1 MTSNATIKE
10 EKVGGRFVIERE
22 VGRGGVGIVY
32 RALDTVTGSPV
43 ALKVIA
49 IPGVDAGEEAR
60 FHREG
65 KLLAGL
71 MHPSIVRVVA
81 FGQADEGQPYV
92 AMEWLEG
99 EDIAQRQKRAP
110 LNLSQ
115 CLEVAAQVADALA
128 AAHEMGIVHRDVKP
142 SNVILVGSKENPL
155 GPFVAKLVDFGV
167 ASGDDTKLTRTGAII
182 GTPAYMAPEQARGD
196 GEVDARADLYALG
209 ATLFEMIAR
218 RPPHVGP
225 TPVAILARLVTTP
238 APRLSEVVPEIP
250 LALDELMY
258 ELLATSPA
266 DRPISA
272 ASVAERLRAL
282 SSDLSL
288 HGHALVTRVVE
299 EEPPMSQ
306 APTSGISIPSG
317 GGSRL
322 VTSILATHVPKG
334 APRERLLAN
343 LRARGADATELGG
356 DAIVAHLGAR
366 KALGD
371 EAGRAIDLALRIAKT
386 NASVGVATGRTRIDR
401 TRPSGEVVDRAAALA
416 RDASRGQVL
425 ADTTTTELARGRY
438 EFQMRESGAA
448 LVGGALGGRREGVGG
463 APFVGRE
470 AELAQVLG
478 AFERCVDD
486 ETPVITTVTGVPGI
500 GKTRLRREALLRVA
514 SHAAGPRIVLVRCE
528 TFAKSQT
535 LGVAADI
542 ARGLAGVMKGATK
555 EDALAATESLL
566 GGTGRR
572 PSAPP
577 FLERPS
583 TPYAFQLQGLAT
595 GQHPAL
601 VTGQNPALNTGQHP
615 ALITGQHAAIT
626 TAQIDSSDARDPRS
640 LLARLMANEPLPAL
654 ADARAA
660 RDALWM
666 TLTEMGVRVAEQSPF
681 VIGVEDAQWADAE
694 SLSWIDH
701 LLARAGDLP
710 LWVFLTARP
719 GLWRDD
725 GDRFSGRDHVRIE
738 LRPLSKKNVRT
749 IAKSMLADRR
759 DAANA
764 DQLAD
769 IIAAQAG
776 GSPLFA
782 EELARLAAQGRDA
795 TSAPTIEAAMQVHLD
810 ALDDNAREAAAKLAV
825 FGLVGWDA
833 GLASL
838 GVKDA
843 AESLRALAAADILHE
858 QATSRFKATREW
870 AFKHAIMRE
879 VAYASLGDE
888 QLRECHAYAGRWLA
902 KVGEDDGTIARHL
915 ELGGKSE
922 EAATYL
928 ERAARRALAAHAL
941 ADAVSMAE
949 KSLAFAEDKP
959 TTFARAQLLDEA
971 WSRLDARAGERDSA
985 VRAMEESVY
994 DTGSELR
1001 ARGARL
1007 RYEDACGGDQETSAK
1022 LDQVTHESKNAGLT
1036 DEEARCAAALA
1047 SRYAFGGQL
1056 DDAAEMA
1063 EHLLSISQEQGLTS
1077 AAVDAWQTLA
1087 VVRQA
1092 RGDVGPA
1099 LDARRSAAR
1108 AASEAG
1114 LKTREATLT
1123 INVGFALTT
1132 VGARAEARV
1141 AIEGGI
1147 ALAQAIGSPGTVRHG
1162 QMNLLCWTATFGQ
1175 DPALDRLLEEPR
1187 STADLAASGSWVPH
1201 DRATLGVLFYRGL
1214 ELLRS
1219 DSQTCLEQARTL
1231 LKTAAAGY
1239 QATKMLDVVP
1249 VALGFLAESERRCG
1263 DKEKARELARQAAA
1277 LLDEGSPSLLNE
1289 APVFLAL
1296 HDACVDLGDVK
1307 EARDAIARAI
1317 PRLVTR
1323 VLGLAGTPYA
1333 RDFLTELAPNAGLLA
1348 AAEGYQLI
1356 PLEIRAILN
1365 RVD

>member
-1 MTSNATIKE
+1 MTSTTTIKE
-10 EKVGGRFVIERE
+10 ERVGGRFVIERE

-32 RALDTVTGSPV
+32 RALDTVTGTPV

-49 IPGVDAGEEAR
+49 IPGVDASEEAR

-65 KLLAGL
+65 RVLAGL
-71 MHPSIVRVVA
+71 VHPNIVRVVA
-81 FGQADEGQPYV
+81 FGQLEEGQPYV

-99 EDIAQRQKRAP
+99 EDIAQRQRRAP
-110 LNLSQ
+110 LNLAQ
-115 CLEVAAQVADALA
+115 CLDVAAQVADALA
-128 AAHEMGIVHRDVKP
+128 ASHDMGIVHRDVKP
-142 SNVILVGSKENPL
+142 SNVILVGSKDPQAPL
-155 GPFVAKLVDFGV
+155 LAKLVDFGV
-167 ASGDDTKLTRTGAII
+167 ASGDDGKLTRTGAII

-225 TPVAILARLVTTP
+225 TPIAILARLVTTS

-258 ELLATSPA
+258 ELISTAAA
-266 DRPISA
+266 DRPESA
-272 ASVAERLRAL
+272 KSVADRLRAL
-282 SSDLSL
+282 SAELST
-288 HGHALVTRVVE
+288 HGALVTRVVE
-299 EEPPMSQ
+299 EDAPMSQ

-371 EAGRAIDLALRIAKT
+371 EAGRAIDLALRIART

-416 RDASRGQVL
+416 RDAARGQVL
-425 ADTTTTELARGRY
+425 TDTTTTELARGRY

-448 LVGGALGGRREGVGG
+448 LVGNALGGRREGVGG

-478 AFERCVDD
+478 AFERCIDD

-500 GKTRLRREALLRVA
+500 GKTRLRREALLRIA

-528 TFAKSQT
+528 TFGKSHT

-555 EDALAATESLL
+555 EDALAATELLL
-566 GGTGRR
+566 GPSSFNLPRTEPRR
-572 PSAPP
+572 TSSPPRPAESAASLP
-577 FLERPS
+577 
-583 TPYAFQLQGLAT
+583 
-595 GQHPAL
+595 
-601 VTGQNPALNTGQHP
+601 V
-615 ALITGQHAAIT
+615 
-626 TAQIDSSDARDPRS
+626 DSSDGRDPRD

-666 TLTEMGVRVAEQSPF
+666 TLTEMGVRVAQQTPF
-681 VIGVEDAQWADAE
+681 VIGIEDAQWADAE

-701 LLARAGDLP
+701 LLARAANLP
-710 LWVFLTARP
+710 LWVFLTTRP

-725 GDRFSGRDHVRIE
+725 ADKFSGRDHVRVE
-738 LRPLSKKNVRT
+738 LRPLSKKNVRI
-749 IAKSMLADRR
+749 IAKAMLGEGRDGRNPDDVAD
-759 DAANA
+759 
-764 DQLAD
+764 L
-769 IIAAQAG
+769 IASQAG

-782 EELARLAAQGRDA
+782 EELTRLAAQGRDA
-795 TSAPTIEAAMQVHLD
+795 TAAPTIEAAMQVHLD
-810 ALDDNAREAAAKLAV
+810 ALDDSARDAAAKLAV

-838 GVKDA
+838 GIRDA
-843 AESLRALAAADILHE
+843 VESLRALAAADILHE

-879 VAYASLGDE
+879 VAYASLGDDT
-888 QLRECHAYAGRWLA
+888 LRECHAQAGRWLA

-922 EAATYL
+922 EAAVYL

-959 TTFARAQLLDEA
+959 TMFARAQLLDEA
-971 WSRLDARAGERDSA
+971 WSRLDARAGERSSA

-994 DTGSELR
+994 DKGSELR

-1007 RYEDACGGDQETSAK
+1007 RYEDACGGTQETSAK
-1022 LDQVTHESKNAGLT
+1022 LDQVTHEAKDAGLT

-1047 SRYAFGGQL
+1047 SRYAFGGEL
-1056 DDAAEMA
+1056 DAAAEMSD
-1063 EHLLSISQEQGLTS
+1063 HLLSISQEQGIMS

-1092 RGDVGPA
+1092 RGDVGAA
-1099 LDARRSAAR
+1099 LEARRSAAR

-1162 QMNLLCWTATFGQ
+1162 QMNLLCWTATFGP
-1175 DPALDRLLEEPR
+1175 DPALDKLLEEPR
-1187 STADLAASGSWVPH
+1187 ATADLAASGSWVPH

-1219 DSQTCLEQARTL
+1219 STAQGSESARTL

-1249 VALGFLAESERRCG
+1249 VALGFLAESYRVCG
-1263 DKEKARELARQAAA
+1263 
-1277 LLDEGSPSLLNE
+1277 
-1289 APVFLAL
+1289 
-1296 HDACVDLGDVK
+1296 
-1307 EARDAIARAI
+1307 
-1317 PRLVTR
+1317 
-1323 VLGLAGTPYA
+1323 
-1333 RDFLTELAPNAGLLA
+1333 
-1348 AAEGYQLI
+1348 
-1356 PLEIRAILN
+1356 
-1365 RVD
+1365 

>member
-1 MTSNATIKE
+1 MTLTSNATIKE

-32 RALDTVTGSPV
+32 RALDTVTGTPV

-142 SNVILVGSKENPL
+142 SNVILVGSRESPPGAL
-155 GPFVAKLVDFGV
+155 VAKLVDFGV

-238 APRLSEVVPEIP
+238 APRLSEVVPEVP

-258 ELLATSPA
+258 ELLATAPA

-282 SSDLSL
+282 SSDLAL

-478 AFERCVDD
+478 AFERCIDD

-555 EDALAATESLL
+555 EDALAATEALL
-566 GGTGRR
+566 GGTRT
-572 PSAPP
+572 SAPP
-577 FLERPS
+577 GFLERPS
-583 TPYAFQLQGLAT
+583 TPYAFQPQGLIT

-601 VTGQNPALNTGQHP
+601 VTGQNPALT
-615 ALITGQHAAIT
+615 TGQHAAIT
-626 TAQIDSSDARDPRS
+626 TAQIDSSDARDPRD

-666 TLTEMGVRVAEQSPF
+666 TLTEMGVRVAGHSPF

-701 LLARAGDLP
+701 LLARAADLP

-725 GDRFSGRDHVRIE
+725 GERFSGRDHVRIE

-749 IAKSMLADRR
+749 IAKSMLADRSN
-759 DAANA
+759 ASNA
-764 DQLAD
+764 DQVAD

-795 TSAPTIEAAMQVHLD
+795 SSAPTIEAAMQVHLD

-843 AESLRALAAADILHE
+843 AENLRALAAADILHE

-985 VRAMEESVY
+985 VRAMEGAVY
-994 DTGSELR
+994 DRGSDLR

-1022 LDQVTHESKNAGLT
+1022 LDQVTHEAKDAGLT

-1063 EHLLSISQEQGLTS
+1063 EHLLLISQEQGLTS

-1175 DPALDRLLEEPR
+1175 DPALDKLLEEPR

-1219 DSQTCLEQARTL
+1219 DSQTSLEQARTL

-1348 AAEGYQLI
+1348 AADGYQLI